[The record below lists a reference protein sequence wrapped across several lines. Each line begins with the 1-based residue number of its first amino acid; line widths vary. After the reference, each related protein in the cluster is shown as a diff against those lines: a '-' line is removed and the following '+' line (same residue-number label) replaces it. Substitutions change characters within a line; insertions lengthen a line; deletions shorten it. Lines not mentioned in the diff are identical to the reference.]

1 MSEILVNK
9 LTGTSTAG
17 NITVTSEGGAATM
30 QLQQGLAKVWANY
43 ELAGVHSFLDS
54 FNTSSITDNASGK
67 STIGF
72 SSALSS
78 VNYASSGIGYKASDS
93 NAYSTSVTVGDV
105 KTTTSIKLY
114 HMYTTAFYDM
124 PDASFIV
131 YGDLA

>member
-1 MSEILVNK
+1 MALGKIKADTLEH
-9 LTGTSTAG
+9 STAG
-17 NITVTSEGGAATM
+17 SLDTQYVVKGS
-30 QLQQGLAKVWANY
+30 AKVWANY

-78 VNYASSGIGYKASDS
+78 VNYASSGLGYKASDS

-105 KTTTSIKLY
+105 KTATSIKLY

>member
-17 NITVTSEGGAATM
+17 SILVTGEGNSTTTN
-30 QLQQGLAKVWANY
+30 LQQGLAKVWANY

-78 VNYASSGIGYKASDS
+78 VNYASSGIGYKASDN

-131 YGDLA
+131 HGDLA